1 MDDLLAPL
9 APPAADAARPGG
21 LLRGAEGWRVA
32 LDGAAAG
39 LEVWMPVGPAL
50 LGGGRGTLCE
60 IGGRMLLLMTFDLGP
75 APSARR
81 VVEEDGDGED

>member
-1 MDDLLAPL
+1 
-9 APPAADAARPGG
+9 
-21 LLRGAEGWRVA
+21 
-32 LDGAAAG
+32 
-39 LEVWMPVGPAL
+39 MPVGPAL